1 MTAAPAIYWQSIV
14 INHQKH
20 DLRVFLPVV
29 FLCQST
35 FFIYVPLIILLFSL
49 LPLQLYFHLHLPW
62 YLRSASRSH
71 LFLLCFSRKRDNDPI
86 FFHSKTLTDDLYIF
100 LDLAAVDLV

>member
-14 INHQKH
+14 INHQKTRPESFSPG
-20 DLRVFLPVV
+20 RVFVSEHIFYICSLNYSSV
-29 FLCQST
+29 FS
-35 FFIYVPLIILLFSL
+35 
-49 LPLQLYFHLHLPW
+49 
-62 YLRSASRSH
+62 SASEAVFSFTSIFDQPPD
-71 LFLLCFSRKRDNDPI
+71 LISSLLCFSRKRDNDPI